1 MAKKVKLFAEF
12 RSKFDLMMRQR
23 VLNGAKAL
31 IKVVCLDESYEQ
43 IGLRGLL
50 TQNLPKEYEEAITRQ
65 YLNKMERM
73 LQIDEA
79 ACMAEFKYAP
89 KPHENIRA
97 VYDET
102 TGKMFDQLSIGVTSW
117 LTPQDS
123 SKVMAATINWDHLI
137 YFWLCSYLIG
147 IQYATTHPMEV
158 HAWLTSTAGVFIKT
172 SLFWFRQVIK
182 SSPLT
187 RESKEFQ
194 ILKSKAT
201 RSSELR

>member
-1 MAKKVKLFAEF
+1 MAKKVKLFAKF

-23 VLNGAKAL
+23 DLNGAKAL

-102 TGKMFDQLSIGVTSW
+102 TGKMFDQLSIGITSW

-137 YFWLCSYLIG
+137 YFWPCSYLIG
-147 IQYATTHPMEV
+147 KIIRYNPSNG
-158 HAWLTSTAGVFIKT
+158 STRLVDIDCRCFYQNESFLVQIGNKVFAFDQRI
-172 SLFWFRQVIK
+172 
-182 SSPLT
+182 
-187 RESKEFQ
+187 
-194 ILKSKAT
+194 
-201 RSSELR
+201 